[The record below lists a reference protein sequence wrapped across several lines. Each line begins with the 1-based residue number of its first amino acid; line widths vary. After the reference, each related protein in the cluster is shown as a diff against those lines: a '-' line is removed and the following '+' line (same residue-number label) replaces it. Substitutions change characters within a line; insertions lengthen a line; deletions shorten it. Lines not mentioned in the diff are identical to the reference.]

1 MYSSLELGKD
11 FKPINISINDVDKF
25 EKKLTKKRTFTNNTW
40 YGSYDWLI
48 DYIYSSLQEKV

>member
-1 MYSSLELGKD
+1 MYSSLGLGKD
-11 FKPINISINDVDKF
+11 FKPINICINDADKF

-48 DYIYSSLQEKV
+48 DYIYSSL

>member
-25 EKKLTKKRTFTNNTW
+25 EKKLTKRRTFTNNTW
-40 YGSYDWLI
+40 SDWYDWLI
-48 DYIYSSLQEKV
+48 DYIYPSL